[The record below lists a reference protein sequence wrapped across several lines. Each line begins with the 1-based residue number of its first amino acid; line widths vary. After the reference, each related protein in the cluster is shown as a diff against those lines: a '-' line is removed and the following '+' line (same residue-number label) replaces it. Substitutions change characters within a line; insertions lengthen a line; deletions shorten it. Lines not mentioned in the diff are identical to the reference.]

1 MKLQNLILYN
11 IGPFQGRYPINFQSE
26 NNGNGYAFFA
36 ENNRGK
42 TSIYNAMR
50 WCLFGEVSERAKTA
64 DGKRYEGGKI
74 PIVGEG
80 GRILMN
86 DIAYDNDKNQE
97 MSVILLA
104 EGAKGTIQITRTAK
118 STTTFAR
125 HDGEMAIQLDVKIG
139 SDPMKH
145 GNEAQEAIES
155 IFPKEL
161 ERFFFIDGEALEEYT
176 EMMRSNALKG
186 LKEEVNAVLGI
197 PALIRG
203 DADLTRIR
211 QGIKS
216 KIDATTKAEKSS
228 TKARDEAIKQ
238 KRVLGEKI
246 KYANKKQLELKTVMD
261 KLEETM
267 KQIRSHKELAPI
279 VEQLKGLESQITFK
293 KDNLVDIAK
302 DKVIEAK
309 VAWKVLL
316 WKKGSVQYKEY
327 ITQQE
332 QAIQR
337 ERTVEQ
343 AKTSIKQ
350 LDKDL
355 KEMTG
360 ICDKCG
366 LVHPD
371 LQKFKLKKENE
382 LNEQKE
388 ILKQHKS
395 EKSDSN
401 NDLVSKIGDL
411 PKLQPQSDSKERI
424 LRADKK
430 WKKLVNELETLQEQH
445 TSLDAKLTAD
455 AKSNLEELGERKGRQ
470 DAMVARREQE
480 WRAAKTE
487 VDLAEL
493 ELKRLEGKSGSHA
506 VDKKDHK
513 IDNIIASLVV
523 TIKDTVTSYREKARS
538 QVEKRATEVF
548 KRLNNAPEVY
558 TGVRVDKEFKTEILN
573 SKGRP
578 ARNPSSGA
586 VSIMTI
592 SVIDALR
599 HVSGLDLPVFLDTP
613 GRSLDAHHKS
623 KLLDYFWQ
631 TEGQQFLIFAHS
643 GEYAVD
649 ETVEKFAGKLA
660 KAYTISLPRDQK
672 SCFQAEC
679 RSENVEHDA
688 YGKTRTCNDCG
699 HKWDLTSQKTLILE
713 VPL

>member
-1 MKLQNLILYN
+1 MKLQHLILYN
-11 IGPFQGRYPINFQSE
+11 IGPFQGKYEINFESE

-50 WCLFGEVSERAKTA
+50 WCLFGEVSGRAKTA

-74 PIVGEG
+74 PIVGDG
-80 GRILMN
+80 PRILMN
-86 DIAYDNDKNQE
+86 SFAYENDKIQE
-97 MSVILLA
+97 MEVILIA
-104 EGAKGTIQITRTAK
+104 EGAKGKIQITRAAK
-118 STTTFAR
+118 STTTLAR
-125 HDGEMAIQLDVKIG
+125 HDGEMSIQLSVKIG
-139 SDPMKH
+139 SDPIKQ

-186 LKEEVNAVLGI
+186 LKDEVNAVLGI
-197 PALIRG
+197 PALTRG
-203 DADLTRIR
+203 DDDLTRIR

-216 KIDATTKAEKSS
+216 KIDATVKAEKLS
-228 TKARDEAIKQ
+228 TKARDEAIKKKKELDE
-238 KRVLGEKI
+238 KRIL
-246 KYANKKQLELKTVMD
+246 ANKKQTELNTVKE

-267 KQIRSHKELAPI
+267 KQIKSHKELAPI
-279 VEQLKGLESQITFK
+279 VEQLKGLESQIAFK

-309 VAWKVLL
+309 FAWKVLL
-316 WKKGSVQYKEY
+316 WKKGSAQYNGY
-327 ITQQE
+327 ITQRE
-332 QAIQR
+332 QAEQR
-337 ERTVEQ
+337 DRIIEQ
-343 AKTSIKQ
+343 ANISIKQ
-350 LDKDL
+350 LKKDL

-366 LVHPD
+366 QIHPN
-371 LQKFKLKKENE
+371 LEKFKQKKEKE
-382 LNEQKE
+382 LCEQKD
-388 ILKQHKS
+388 ILNQHNL
-395 EKSDSN
+395 EKPDSK
-401 NDLVSKIGDL
+401 NDLASKIGDL
-411 PKLQPQSDSKERI
+411 LKLKPQDDSKERI

-445 TSLDAKLTAD
+445 ARLDAKLTAD

-480 WRAAKTE
+480 LRAAKTE
-487 VDLAEL
+487 VELAEL
-493 ELKRLEGKSGSHA
+493 ELKRLVGKSGSPS
-506 VDKKDHK
+506 VDKKDRN
-513 IDNIIASLVV
+513 IDNILASLIV
-523 TIKDTVTSYREKARS
+523 TIKDTVSSYREKARS
-538 QVEKRATEVF
+538 KVEKRATEVF
-548 KRLNNAPEVY
+548 QRLNNAPEVY
-558 TGVRVDKEFKTEILN
+558 TGIRVDKEFKTNILN
-573 SKGRP
+573 SEGRP

-599 HVSGLDLPVFLDTP
+599 HVSRLDLPVFLDTP
-613 GRSLDAHHKS
+613 GRSLDEYHKS

-649 ETVEKFAGKLA
+649 ETVEKFEGKLA
-660 KAYTISLPRDQK
+660 KAYTISLPRDHK
-672 SCFQAEC
+672 TCFQAEC
-679 RSENVEHDA
+679 RSDDVEYDA
-688 YGKTRTCNDCG
+688 YGNTRTCNACG
-699 HKWDLTSQKTLILE
+699 SKWDLTSQKTLILE